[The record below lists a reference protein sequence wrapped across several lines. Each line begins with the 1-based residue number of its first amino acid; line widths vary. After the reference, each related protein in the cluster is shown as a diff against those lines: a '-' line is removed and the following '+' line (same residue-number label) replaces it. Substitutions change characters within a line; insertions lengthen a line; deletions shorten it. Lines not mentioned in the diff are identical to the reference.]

1 MSRIQIED
9 SFFLVK
15 DCLDLPVMSNIEIK
29 LVFVYFI
36 INTLLFLKCSVEN
49 LVPVTIGHMLILGE
63 GGARV
68 TYAMF
73 GTMMS

>member
-1 MSRIQIED
+1 MSD
-9 SFFLVK
+9 
-15 DCLDLPVMSNIEIK
+15 IEIK
-29 LVFVYFI
+29 LVFVHFI
-36 INTLLFLKCSVEN
+36 INTLLFLQCSVEN
-49 LVPVTIGHMLILGE
+49 LVPVTIDRMLILGG